1 MSVFVLLLIFVGSVL
16 LQALF
21 SGYESG
27 FVSMN
32 AIRVRYL
39 AEEEKQPRAQRLLR
53 ALQAPDR
60 MLTMLL
66 IGTNLMVVVGT
77 LVVSLAVGQ
86 FLSGMAEQHA
96 RLVRDII
103 STAIVAPVLL
113 VFAEIIPKSVF
124 RAHPTRLALAFHPVI
139 GFFQTLLAPL
149 AVPVSFASTSL
160 LRLFG
165 GQDSHLSPLLSSLDE
180 FRTLVDE
187 GADHGT
193 IEPEEQEMI
202 HSVIDMQSTTAKEIM
217 VPRIA
222 IRALPES
229 TKRSQLVQVFAD
241 SGHTRIPIY
250 RESVDSIIGVVN
262 AYSILTD
269 DEPERESIS
278 RLLKSVMHVPDT
290 MAVDDLFR
298 EMKQERQHIAIVVD
312 EYGGTDGLIT
322 IEDILE
328 EIFGEIQD
336 EYDHE
341 ESPIH
346 KVGPNAYTVD
356 ARVSLEDVSEALGLD
371 IRAEDVET
379 MGGWMML
386 VAGHIPPQGEVVE
399 HGRLRMTVLVGG
411 ANCISRIRVELL
423 PGDGAP
429 QA

>member
-1 MSVFVLLLIFVGSVL
+1 MSVFPLLLIFAACML

-21 SGYESG
+21 AGYESG
-27 FVSMN
+27 FVSIN

-39 AEEEKQPRAQRLLR
+39 AENEQLSRAQRLLR

-77 LVVSLAVGQ
+77 LVVSLVVEQ
-86 FLSGMAEQHA
+86 LLNMETQHA
-96 RLVRDII
+96 RLVQDIV
-103 STAIVAPVLL
+103 STAIVAPVML

-124 RAHPTRLALAFHPVI
+124 RAHPTRLALAFQPLI
-139 GFFQTLLAPL
+139 GFFQTLFAPL
-149 AVPVSFASTSL
+149 TVPVSFASTSL

-165 GQDSHLSPLLSSLDE
+165 GQDSHLSPLLSSLEE
-180 FRTLVDE
+180 FRALVDE
-187 GADHGT
+187 GVDHGT

-222 IRALPES
+222 ICALPES
-229 TKRSQLVQVFAD
+229 TTRSELVQAFAD

-250 RESVDSIIGVVN
+250 RESMDEIIGVVN
-262 AYSILTD
+262 AYSVLMD
-269 DEPERESIS
+269 DESEKESIA
-278 RLLKSVMHVPDT
+278 RLQKDVMHVPDT

-298 EMKQERQHIAIVVD
+298 EMKQEHQHIAIVVD

-341 ESPIH
+341 ESAIH

-356 ARVSLEDVSEALGLD
+356 ARVSLEDVSEALGLE
-371 IRAEDVET
+371 IHAEDVET
-379 MGGWMML
+379 LGGWMML

-399 HGRLRMTVLVGG
+399 HGRIRMTVLVGG
-411 ANCISRIRVELL
+411 PNHISRIRVEVL
-423 PGDGAP
+423 PGDEASE
-429 QA
+429 A